1 MYKIG
6 KIFSHFEHEIFVPEA
21 TRGESRG
28 TSNNCVGEQKS

>member
-21 TRGESRG
+21 NLEVRQT
-28 TSNNCVGEQKS
+28 TA